1 MENKDVA
8 KHPTIQRT
16 APYNSVCVSVCVCV
30 CAHVLS
36 LTVAALAPAI
46 MTLLL
51 TREKRNQGKGESG
64 SAYIRK
70 AALSQNSLEDLCL
83 YFAGQN

>member
-1 MENKDVA
+1 MMA
-8 KHPTIQRT
+8 GAR
-16 APYNSVCVSVCVCV
+16 A
-30 CAHVLS
+30 A
-36 LTVAALAPAI
+36 TV
-46 MTLLL
+46 
-51 TREKRNQGKGESG
+51 REKRNQGKGESG